1 MAVATAG
8 MTKQRINRVAKVVR
22 RMPLIPS
29 LIILVFILVALL
41 APLIAPHSATQG
53 SLSEKYIP
61 PMWAKGGNSD
71 YVLGTDKLGR
81 DILSRLIWGARISLQ
96 VSLFSVL
103 AGGVIGS
110 VLGLVAGYWGGWAD
124 AVIMRAA
131 DVALALPGIILAFV
145 LAMVLGPSFTNVI
158 IIVGFLLWA
167 RYARQA
173 RGEVLSIKEKD
184 YVTLAR
190 AAGCSDLRIIIWHIF
205 PNVVNTLVVLATLQI
220 GWVIILESSLSFL
233 GVGLPPP
240 QPAWGSM
247 VAEGRGL
254 IATAW
259 WVSLFPGL
267 AIAVTVLA
275 LNLFGDWLRDA
286 IDPKLRQ
293 V

>member
-1 MAVATAG
+1 MAVVAASSTR
-8 MTKQRINRVAKVVR
+8 QRINRVVKVVR

-29 LIILVFILVALL
+29 VIILVFILVAIL
-41 APLIAPHSATQG
+41 APLIAPHSPVEGA
-53 SLSEKYIP
+53 LPDKFIP
-61 PMWAKGGNSD
+61 PMWAKGGNSTF
-71 YVLGTDKLGR
+71 VLGTDKLGR

-96 VSLFSVL
+96 VALFSVL
-103 AGGVIGS
+103 AGGVVGS
-110 VLGLVAGYWGGWAD
+110 VLGIAAGYWGGWAD

-145 LAMVLGPSFTNVI
+145 LAMVFGPSFANVI

-184 YVTLAR
+184 FVTLAR
-190 AAGCSDLRIIIWHIF
+190 AAGCSDLRIVVWHIF
-205 PNVVNTLVVLATLQI
+205 PNVVNSLVVLATLQI

-247 VAEGRGL
+247 VADGRGL
-254 IATAW
+254 ITSAW

-267 AIAVTVLA
+267 AIAIVVLS